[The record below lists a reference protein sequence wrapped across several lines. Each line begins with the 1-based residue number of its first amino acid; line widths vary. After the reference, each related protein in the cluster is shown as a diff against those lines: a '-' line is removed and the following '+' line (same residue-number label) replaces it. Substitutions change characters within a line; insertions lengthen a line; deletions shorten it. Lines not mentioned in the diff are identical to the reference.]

1 LKQEDDMKCFR
12 VMNPP
17 ISLNDKV
24 SPSGVGDSHSEVK
37 EIRNPPYN
45 KLVRDLFGNV
55 ITRRN
60 HHMEDAMVGCEIGNR
75 CIDFGSIV
83 ATLNPT
89 TTPPNYIF
97 WHRR

>member
-1 LKQEDDMKCFR
+1 MKCFR

-45 KLVRDLFGNV
+45 NLVRDLV
-55 ITRRN
+55 RKCN
-60 HHMEDAMVGCEIGNR
+60 HKKKPSHGGRDGRLRDWE
-75 CIDFGSIV
+75 
-83 ATLNPT
+83 
-89 TTPPNYIF
+89 
-97 WHRR
+97 